1 ASGNRAEVVL
11 ISCRQTMSGLAS
23 SSHSSRRGRRAL
35 TEFTFHVARRI
46 RIASP
51 RPCAPLVVVLAEAVG
66 EAAEDAALVR
76 EWLPWRGGLRGA
88 AAPWAGWVRP
98 GGRG

>member
-23 SSHSSRRGRRAL
+23 SSHSSRRGSRAL
-35 TEFTFHVARRI
+35 TEVTFHLATRL
-46 RIASP
+46 RIASH

-76 EWLPWRGGLRGA
+76 EWLPWRGRFGALAALGLVVVG
-88 AAPWAGWVRP
+88 P
-98 GGRG
+98 